1 MLSERRR
8 EEIDNVHRLNMG
20 PLTKDIFQA
29 NVPGHAQSESES
41 FFWTPQAV
49 FSGGPALVFNN
60 KLNTRRQ

>member
-29 NVPGHAQSESES
+29 NVPGHAQRESES
-41 FFWTPQAV
+41 FFWIPQAV
-49 FSGGPALVFNN
+49 LEAAPL
-60 KLNTRRQ
+60 